1 MAITTRATLISAVT
15 DTLNRTDLDT
25 VALTWLSM
33 AETDIAAR
41 VRSAG
46 TESSTNLTLDA
57 AGEASLPSDYGE
69 WRAVTAN
76 TVPRRSLDYITPSRM
91 DEDYPYRDSGSPQ
104 VFTIIGSTIRVL
116 PITSSTIN
124 LQYYSAIQPLATD
137 DATNWLLV
145 AHPAIYLYGT
155 LVHSAPYLGDDQRL
169 QLWGAMF
176 ENAFR
181 ALEMK
186 DERARYSSTRMR
198 VKSPT
203 P

>member
-25 VALTWLSM
+25 VALTWLSL

-76 TVPRRSLDYITPSRM
+76 TAPRRSLDYITPSRM
-91 DEDYPYRDSGSPQ
+91 DEDYPYRDSGAPQ

-155 LVHSAPYLGDDQRL
+155 LVHSAPYLGDDNRL
-169 QLWGAMF
+169 QLWGSMF
-176 ENAFR
+176 ENALR

>member
-1 MAITTRATLISAVT
+1 
-15 DTLNRTDLDT
+15 
-25 VALTWLSM
+25 
-33 AETDIAAR
+33 
-41 VRSAG
+41 
-46 TESSTNLTLDA
+46 
-57 AGEASLPSDYGE
+57 
-69 WRAVTAN
+69 
-76 TVPRRSLDYITPSRM
+76 M
-91 DEDYPYRDSGSPQ
+91 DEDYPYRDSGAPQ

-116 PITSSTIN
+116 PFDQSA
-124 LQYYSAIQPLATD
+124 AIQPLATD

-155 LVHSAPYLGDDQRL
+155 LVHSAPYLGDDNRL
-169 QLWGAMF
+169 QLWGSMF
-176 ENAFR
+176 ENALR

>member
-25 VALTWLSM
+25 VALTWLSL

-41 VRSAG
+41 VRSADM
-46 TESSTNLTLDA
+46 ESNATLTLDA
-57 AGEASLPSDYGE
+57 AGEASLPADYGE

-76 TVPRRSLDYITPSRM
+76 SSPRRSLEFITPSRM
-91 DEDYPYRDSGSPQ
+91 DQDYPFRDSGSPH
-104 VFTIIGSTIRVL
+104 VFTIIGSTIRVM
-116 PITSSTIN
+116 PITGSTIDF
-124 LQYYSAIQPLATD
+124 QYYSAIQPLTTD
-137 DATNWLLV
+137 AATNWLLV

-155 LVHSAPYLGDDQRL
+155 LVHSAPYLGDDQRMAV
-169 QLWGAMF
+169 WGNMF
-176 ENAFR
+176 EQAFR
-181 ALEMK
+181 ALETK

>member
-1 MAITTRATLISAVT
+1 
-15 DTLNRTDLDT
+15 
-25 VALTWLSM
+25 
-33 AETDIAAR
+33 
-41 VRSAG
+41 
-46 TESSTNLTLDA
+46 
-57 AGEASLPSDYGE
+57 LPSDYGE

-91 DEDYPYRDSGSPQ
+91 DEDYPYRDSGPPQ

-155 LVHSAPYLGDDQRL
+155 LVHSAPYLGDDNRL

-176 ENAFR
+176 ENALR

>member
-15 DTLNRTDLDT
+15 DTLNRTDLDM

-124 LQYYSAIQPLATD
+124 LQYYSAIQPLD
-137 DATNWLLV
+137 SDSATNWLLV
-145 AHPAIYLYGT
+145 SHPAIYLYGT

-176 ENAFR
+176 ENALR